1 VHSRHTHLG
10 VAYLDLLAGGTTE
23 AELRAD
29 YPLAHE
35 DVLAAIAYAADRV
48 RR

>member
-1 VHSRHTHLG
+1 VPLI
-10 VAYLDLLAGGTTE
+10 LDLLAGGTTE

-29 YPLAHE
+29 YPQLAHE